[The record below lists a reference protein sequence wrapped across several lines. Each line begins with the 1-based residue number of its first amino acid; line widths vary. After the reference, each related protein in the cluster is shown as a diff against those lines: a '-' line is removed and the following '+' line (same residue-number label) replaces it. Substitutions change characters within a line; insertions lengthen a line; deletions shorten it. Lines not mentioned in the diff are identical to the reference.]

1 VTRLQIPDTL
11 TLSQA
16 RDRVRAL
23 PGGEDAD
30 LNHFFR
36 PSQGDTPDCTHE
48 NCAEHQLVGWP
59 PDLDCATAQPIGLID
74 TGVNPA
80 HDILAAASIDL
91 TRLADPDLDPSAA
104 IHGTAVVSLL
114 VGDPNS
120 RVPGLLPG
128 ADIVAVDIFSRA
140 GGDERADVPSL
151 LAGLD
156 LPSSGSVVLA
166 GNDLAALDEDQR
178 ARVRA
183 EHVGFVFQSFQL
195 LDSLNAL
202 ENVMLPLEL
211 EGHADARQ
219 RARAL
224 LERVGLGQRL
234 THYPRQL
241 SGGEQQRVA
250 IARAFAAEPAVLF
263 ADEPTGNLDSHTGER
278 ISDLL
283 FELNKER
290 GATLVLVTHDERL
303 AHRCQRLIRL
313 EGGHLV
319 DQVEP

>member
-1 VTRLQIPDTL
+1 MSSSILTARNLSKVVTSTEGELTILHDLSLALVSGDSLAIVGRSGSGKSTL
-11 TLSQA
+11 L
-16 RDRVRAL
+16 
-23 PGGEDAD
+23 G
-30 LNHFFR
+30 
-36 PSQGDTPDCTHE
+36 
-48 NCAEHQLVGWP
+48 
-59 PDLDCATAQPIGLID
+59 
-74 TGVNPA
+74 
-80 HDILAAASIDL
+80 
-91 TRLADPDLDPSAA
+91 
-104 IHGTAVVSLL
+104 
-114 VGDPNS
+114 
-120 RVPGLLPG
+120 
-128 ADIVAVDIFSRA
+128 
-140 GGDERADVPSL
+140 L

-156 LPSSGSVVLA
+156 LPSSGSVILA
-166 GNDLAALDEDQR
+166 GNDLGSLDEDQR

-250 IARAFAAEPAVLF
+250 IARAFVAEPAVLF

-303 AHRCQRLIRL
+303 AHRCKRLIRL

-319 DQVEP
+319 DHVEP